1 MARRVECV
9 LTGTAFPGR
18 RPLMRPFRSL
28 LFNEADIRM
37 PGLHIRAFAL
47 HRHLQEHASIEPHR
61 HRWSQAILY
70 LGGRGRQVIGADEVQ
85 VEPGTLVVIPPAVYH
100 AFRRGSG
107 RPPLCLMIDFQL
119 GRARTCPAAVVAVN
133 RSETAQVRQHLA
145 HLLRLQAGSSGVLRW
160 ESAAVVLQLLI
171 TLLRAANWLERA
183 PVPGAAG
190 GGLVMRRLLATV
202 DSATPLR
209 HVVQRSGYQRDHLN
223 RLVKRETGLTLGQ
236 LRLQRRLARAKD
248 LLAEGVQVARVGEAV
263 GVLDPSY
270 FARWFRRQTGQRPS
284 RWRRPGA

>member
-1 MARRVECV
+1 
-9 LTGTAFPGR
+9 
-18 RPLMRPFRSL
+18 MRPFRSL
-28 LFNEADIRM
+28 LINKTDIRM
-37 PGLHIRAFAL
+37 PGLHIRDFAL

-61 HRWSQAILY
+61 HRWSQLILY
-70 LGGRGRQVIGADEVQ
+70 LGGRGRQVLGSGDAQ
-85 VEPGTLVVIPPAVYH
+85 VEPGTLVVIPPGVFH
-100 AFRRGSG
+100 AFVRASE

-119 GRARTCPAAVVAVN
+119 ERAGTCPAAVCSIN

-145 HLLRLQAGSSGVLRW
+145 HLLRLQAGASGVLRW
-160 ESAAVVLQLLI
+160 ESAAVILQLLI
-171 TLLRAANWLERA
+171 TLLRAANWLERVPA
-183 PVPGAAG
+183 PGNGAG
-190 GGLVMRRLLATV
+190 GPVMRRLLSTV

-236 LRLQRRLARAKD
+236 LRLQRRLAKAKE
-248 LLAEGVQVARVGEAV
+248 LLGQGIRVADAAEAV

-284 RWRRPGA
+284 RWRRRGAG